1 MSETPIEPP
10 ATLPDLLAPGMRLI
24 VVGINPS
31 LYSVAVGHY
40 YARPSNDFWKMLAEA
55 GLTDHVLAPDEDH
68 ELPRLGIGLTDL
80 VKTPSN
86 NFDEL
91 PSGAFA
97 GVLHDLRTR
106 LAAIDPAVVLFNGSG
121 GLERTL
127 RRRPGFGRLDPGIAI
142 GRAAVL
148 CMPSSSGAARGKR
161 DLALAVFRDAAALA
175 FPERFPSDA
184 APTADPVG
192 TPAYTQPVI
201 ARQAPASTVRS
212 SGTAN
217 PGRIE
222 LQVRSARPAPWATER
237 EWAWRSE
244 LAQAARQVRAGSPL
258 PPAPPD
264 AAFTVWLTFH
274 LSAARHR
281 DSDLDNLAKPV
292 LDTLFHARYVQARI
306 PDVTGVLFAVPD
318 ERVVKLVLE
327 KRLAGSPDDQ
337 GIDIVVSW

>member
-1 MSETPIEPP
+1 MSETQAKQP
-10 ATLPDLLAPGMRLI
+10 ATLPDLIAPGMRLV

-40 YARPSNDFWKMLAEA
+40 YARPGNDFWKMLAEA
-55 GLTDHVLAPDEDH
+55 GLTGSVLAPSEDH

-97 GVLHDLRTR
+97 GALDDLRRR
-106 LAAIDPAVVLFNGSG
+106 LAATDPAVVLFNGSG
-121 GLERTL
+121 GLERSL

-142 GRAAVL
+142 GGAAVL

-161 DLALAVFRDAAALA
+161 DLALAIFREAAALA
-175 FPERFPSDA
+175 FPERFPGGA
-184 APTADPVG
+184 VPTAV
-192 TPAYTQPVI
+192 PAGMSAHTQPPV
-201 ARQAPASTVRS
+201 ARQAPAPTVRS

-222 LQVRSARPAPWATER
+222 LQVRGARPVPWGTER
-237 EWAWRSE
+237 EWSWRTE
-244 LAQAARQVRAGSPL
+244 LAQAARQARAASVL
-258 PPAPPD
+258 APAPSD

-274 LSAARHR
+274 LSLARHR

-306 PDVTGVLFAVPD
+306 PDVTGVLFDVPD